1 MDRATWW
8 APVHGVAESD
18 EIECARMCVRAH
30 THTHTRT
37 TYLQNRN
44 RLIDLENKHGLG
56 KRVGGIN

>member
-8 APVHGVAESD
+8 ATVHGVAESD
-18 EIECARMCVRAH
+18 EIECARMCVCAH
-30 THTHTRT
+30 THCHT

-56 KRVGGIN
+56 NRVGGIN